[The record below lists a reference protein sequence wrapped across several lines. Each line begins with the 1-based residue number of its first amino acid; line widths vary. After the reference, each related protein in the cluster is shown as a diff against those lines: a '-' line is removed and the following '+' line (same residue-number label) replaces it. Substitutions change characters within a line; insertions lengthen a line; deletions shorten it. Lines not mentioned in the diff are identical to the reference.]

1 MSAPFGLDRI
11 GQIAVNAKNIAR
23 ATEFYRDQLGIR
35 FLFGAGN
42 MSFFQCGEL
51 WLMLGEASDAEFDHP
66 SSILY
71 FDVADIET
79 AHARLEERR
88 VEFRSAPH
96 LVHRADDYE
105 LWLAFFKDSEGNTLA
120 LRSMRPKSA

>member
-1 MSAPFGLDRI
+1 MDAIFGLDRI
-11 GQIAVNAKNIAR
+11 GQIAVNAKDITR
-23 ATEFYRDQLGIR
+23 TTDFYRDRLGIR

-42 MSFFQCGEL
+42 MSFFQCGEQ
-51 WLMLGEASDAEFDHP
+51 WLMLGEASDPEFDHP

-71 FDVADIET
+71 FDVADIEA
-79 AHARLEERR
+79 AHARLAERQ

-96 LVHRADDYE
+96 LVHRAEDYE